1 MVQSS
6 GGSGKSVIM
15 VVVVIG
21 IAASAFLLYSG
32 NFDDSTI
39 PTNSG
44 PHPPAPGTYIDHEPI
59 IILGD
64 YELTQHAQQGG
75 WNGDGTDKNP
85 FIIEGLRIVTEGRH
99 CIKIENVVEY
109 HFLVRNCHLIANDES
124 WGVCIKVYNC
134 VNGVVENC
142 TMETGYQGADF
153 WQASDCRISNCYISG
168 VGCGINLTDTERIV
182 VDDNW
187 VEDSWWALM
196 LCLANDTHVSDNY
209 LRKSEVGVNSQF
221 SRRTIL
227 DNNTIVNNLTGLN
240 VENSCMNWTI
250 THCSFLNNTDTGIKL
265 TATTENF
272 ALLNNLIGW
281 NGVNARDDGHL
292 NKWDDGIAQGNAW
305 SDYEG
310 SGVYVIPGS
319 ASSVDN
325 FPSVLV

>member
-1 MVQSS
+1 VIQSS
-6 GGSGKSVIM
+6 GGSGKSVAI
-15 VVVVIG
+15 VVIVVA

-32 NFDDSTI
+32 NLGDGTI
-39 PTNSG
+39 PTNSS
-44 PHPPAPGTYIDHEPI
+44 PYPPTPGIYVDHEPI
-59 IILGD
+59 TIFGD
-64 YELTQHAQQGG
+64 YELAQQALQNG
-75 WNGDGTDKNP
+75 WNGNGTDDDP
-85 FIIEGLRIVTEGRH
+85 FIIEGLRIVSEGHH
-99 CIKIENVVEY
+99 CIKIRDVKEY
-109 HFLVRNCHLIANDES
+109 HFVVRNCYLIANDAS
-124 WGVCIKVYNC
+124 WGVCVRIYYCSK
-134 VNGVVENC
+134 GTIENC
-142 TMETGYQGADF
+142 IMDSGYQGADF
-153 WQASDCRISNCYISG
+153 LGSIDCRISNCYIHG
-168 VGCGINLTDTERIV
+168 VGCGINLTITERIL

-187 VEDSWWALM
+187 VEDCWWALM

-227 DNNTIVNNLTGLN
+227 DNDTIVDNVIGLN

-272 ALLNNLIGW
+272 TLLNNLIGW